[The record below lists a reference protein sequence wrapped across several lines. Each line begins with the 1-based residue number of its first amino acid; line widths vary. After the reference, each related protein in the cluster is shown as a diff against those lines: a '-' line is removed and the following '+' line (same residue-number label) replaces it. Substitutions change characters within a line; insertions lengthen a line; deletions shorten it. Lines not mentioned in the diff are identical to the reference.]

1 MEELRSSYRKYY
13 WEYGKSPYKEDNKNN
28 NNNNKINENS
38 NNNNNEEKKDI
49 EEGGFVKKCG
59 MAGCK
64 TKAMPMTRFCHLHI
78 LSDSK
83 QKLYK
88 GCSYVTKSG
97 QTGPILC
104 GKPILR
110 STVPSL
116 CPMHFQK
123 AERHVARA
131 LKKAGLNVTSPSK
144 VAPKLHVVVA
154 EYVRQIQTKRRAA
167 QKADIAKKRKLVE
180 ALDCSVMKI
189 VKWCTRLRF
198 QIWDL
203 SIVLNRWSRVF
214 GGVLDLCLGRQFFV
228 HTKMMNKCL
237 YQVREAGKDKG
248 QYFSCLRFW
257 ALMDGAFLRDGI
269 IYVIG
274 LCFVEKFSSTLEV
287 PHYNLMCNNRLMRA
301 GPHSKFV
308 ENF

>member
-1 MEELRSSYRKYY
+1 MADRSQPPPPPPPPMQRTAVDTADEETLALSTAEFLTRYEVLKRRSQRVKRLKKLYKTHYWALMEELRSSYRKYY
-13 WEYGKSPYKEDNKNN
+13 WEYGKSPYKEDN

-167 QKADIAKKRKLVE
+167 QKAAIAKADIKE
-180 ALDCSVMKI
+180 
-189 VKWCTRLRF
+189 
-198 QIWDL
+198 
-203 SIVLNRWSRVF
+203 
-214 GGVLDLCLGRQFFV
+214 
-228 HTKMMNKCL
+228 
-237 YQVREAGKDKG
+237 
-248 QYFSCLRFW
+248 
-257 ALMDGAFLRDGI
+257 
-269 IYVIG
+269 
-274 LCFVEKFSSTLEV
+274 EKTS
-287 PHYNLMCNNRLMRA
+287 
-301 GPHSKFV
+301 
-308 ENF
+308 

>member
-1 MEELRSSYRKYY
+1 MADRSQPPPPPPPPMQRTAVDTADEETLALSTAEFLTRYEVLKRRSQRVKRLKKLYKTHYWALMEELRSSYRKYY
-13 WEYGKSPYKEDNKNN
+13 WEYGKSPYKEDN

-154 EYVRQIQTKRRAA
+154 EYVRQIQTKRRSA
-167 QKADIAKKRKLVE
+167 QKAAIAKVDIKE
-180 ALDCSVMKI
+180 
-189 VKWCTRLRF
+189 
-198 QIWDL
+198 
-203 SIVLNRWSRVF
+203 
-214 GGVLDLCLGRQFFV
+214 
-228 HTKMMNKCL
+228 
-237 YQVREAGKDKG
+237 
-248 QYFSCLRFW
+248 
-257 ALMDGAFLRDGI
+257 
-269 IYVIG
+269 
-274 LCFVEKFSSTLEV
+274 EKTS
-287 PHYNLMCNNRLMRA
+287 
-301 GPHSKFV
+301 
-308 ENF
+308 

>member
-1 MEELRSSYRKYY
+1 MADPLPSPPPPIERTAVQWADDDTSALSTAEFLTRYEVLKRRSQRVKRLKKLYKTHYWALMEELRSSYRKYY
-13 WEYGKSPYKEDNKNN
+13 WEYGKSPYKEDSKN
-28 NNNNKINENS
+28 NNNNKINENN

-49 EEGGFVKKCG
+49 DGGGFVKKCG

-110 STVPSL
+110 SMVPSL

-167 QKADIAKKRKLVE
+167 QKAAIAKVNIKE
-180 ALDCSVMKI
+180 
-189 VKWCTRLRF
+189 
-198 QIWDL
+198 
-203 SIVLNRWSRVF
+203 
-214 GGVLDLCLGRQFFV
+214 
-228 HTKMMNKCL
+228 
-237 YQVREAGKDKG
+237 
-248 QYFSCLRFW
+248 
-257 ALMDGAFLRDGI
+257 
-269 IYVIG
+269 
-274 LCFVEKFSSTLEV
+274 EKTS
-287 PHYNLMCNNRLMRA
+287 
-301 GPHSKFV
+301 
-308 ENF
+308 

>member
-1 MEELRSSYRKYY
+1 MADRSQPPPPMERTAFDTADDETSALSTAEFLTRYEVLKRRLQRVKRLKKLYKTHYWALMEELRSSYRKYY
-13 WEYGKSPYKEDNKNN
+13 WEYGKSPYKEDDNNN

-38 NNNNNEEKKDI
+38 NNNNNNNNAEKKDI

-167 QKADIAKKRKLVE
+167 QKAAIAKVDIKE
-180 ALDCSVMKI
+180 
-189 VKWCTRLRF
+189 
-198 QIWDL
+198 
-203 SIVLNRWSRVF
+203 
-214 GGVLDLCLGRQFFV
+214 
-228 HTKMMNKCL
+228 
-237 YQVREAGKDKG
+237 
-248 QYFSCLRFW
+248 
-257 ALMDGAFLRDGI
+257 
-269 IYVIG
+269 
-274 LCFVEKFSSTLEV
+274 EKTS
-287 PHYNLMCNNRLMRA
+287 
-301 GPHSKFV
+301 
-308 ENF
+308 